1 MIIPLQQGDN
11 NVYVEYVTLALQ
23 RAGYGGDISSE
34 YGENVVSRVISF
46 QNDNGLSSDGIVGI
60 KTWDALKP
68 YITGYKRI
76 VPKEG
81 ETLESIARDFG
92 ISVKQ
97 ITDANP
103 DISDNITE
111 SIITVPLPFD
121 VVPDNVRYTS
131 YLSSLLIDGLIARY
145 PFIKSNSAGK
155 SVMGNELDVMI
166 IGNGPTEVFFNASHH
181 ANEWITTPVVF
192 KFSEDYAKAYI
203 NSANI
208 YDISATDL
216 YSSKTL
222 YLLPLVNPDGVD
234 LVNGGISDTQYLDV
248 TKTIADNYPEIP
260 YPSGW
265 KANILGTDLNLNY
278 PAGWMNARD
287 IKFGL
292 GFTSPAPRDFVGFA
306 PLSAP
311 ESRAVYDYTLDHNFA
326 LTLSYHTQGNIIY
339 WKYLDYNPENALEI
353 GRELERVSGYPLE
366 TTPET
371 SGYAGYKDWFIS
383 YYNRPGYTIE
393 IGLGENPLPISDFPT
408 VYPPNKNLMATA
420 LNLAQLT

>member
-11 NVYVEYVTLALQ
+11 NVYVEYVTLALE
-23 RAGYGGDISSE
+23 RAGYGGEISPE
-34 YGENVVSRVISF
+34 YDEKVVSRVVSF
-46 QNDNGLSSDGIVGI
+46 QNDRGLSPDGIVGV
-60 KTWDALKP
+60 KTWDAMKP
-68 YITGYKRI
+68 YITGYRRVI
-76 VPKEG
+76 PKEG
-81 ETLESIARDFG
+81 DTLDSIAKEYG
-92 ISVKQ
+92 TSIKE
-97 ITDANP
+97 ITSANP
-103 DISDNITE
+103 DIGENISD
-111 SIITVPLPFD
+111 SIITVPFPFD
-121 VVPDNVRYTS
+121 VVPENVRYTS
-131 YLSSLLIDGLIARY
+131 YLASLLIDGLIARY

-192 KFSEDYAKAYI
+192 KFAEDYAKAYT
-203 NSANI
+203 NSDKI
-208 YDISATDL
+208 YDIPATDL
-216 YSSKTL
+216 YNSKAL
-222 YLLPLVNPDGVD
+222 YILPLVNPDGVD
-234 LVNGGISDTQYLDV
+234 LVNGGITDTQYLDAA
-248 TKTIADNYPEIP
+248 KNISEDYSEIP

-287 IKFGL
+287 IKFSQ

-353 GRELERVSGYPLE
+353 GRALERVSGYPLE

-393 IGLGENPLPISDFPT
+393 IGIGENPLPISDFSAI
-408 VYPPNKNLMATA
+408 YPPNKNLMATA
-420 LNLAQLT
+420 LSLAQLT

>member
-23 RAGYGGDISSE
+23 RAGYGGDITSR
-34 YGENVVSRVISF
+34 YGGDVVSRVISF
-46 QNDNGLSSDGIVGI
+46 QNDNGLSPDGIAGT

-68 YITGYKRI
+68 YITGYKRVI
-76 VPKEG
+76 PEEG
-81 ETLESIARDFG
+81 DTLESLARDYG
-92 ISVKQ
+92 ISIKE

-103 DISDNITE
+103 DIGENITD

-131 YLSSLLIDGLIARY
+131 YLASLLFDGLLTRY

-192 KFSEDYAKAYI
+192 KFAEDYAKAYT
-203 NSANI
+203 NSDEIYNI
-208 YDISATDL
+208 PATDL
-216 YSSKTL
+216 YTSKTL

-234 LVNGGISDTQYLDV
+234 LVNGGITDTQYLDA
-248 TKTIADNYPEIP
+248 TRKIADDYPQIP

-287 IKFGL
+287 IKFAL

-366 TTPET
+366 TTPES

-393 IGLGENPLPISDFPT
+393 IGLGENPLPISDFSS